1 MCVLVGVYMYVCV
14 KEVHVIW
21 YWEQVLRF
29 VIHSFH
35 SQLLHI
41 PHPLVKPT
49 CSIVRMQWAIIRT
62 PLLHGVLKCN
72 NIHGGTY
79 THGLLCCLIIPSSII
94 SSCLFSVTSSL
105 TRPPR
110 QYAQSQ
116 MEKRLG
122 TWPSWPPSKQS
133 TASVCVISGG
143 QPGATQSEE
152 GEAAIGT

>member
-1 MCVLVGVYMYVCV
+1 M
-14 KEVHVIW
+14 
-21 YWEQVLRF
+21 LRF

-41 PHPLVKPT
+41 LHPLVKPT

-72 NIHGGTY
+72 NFMEAHPHMG
-79 THGLLCCLIIPSSII
+79 CCVVLIIPSSII
-94 SSCLFSVTSSL
+94 SSSLFSVTL
-105 TRPPR
+105 PFTCPPR
-110 QYAQSQ
+110 QYARNQ

-133 TASVCVISGG
+133 TASVYVISGG
-143 QPGATQSEE
+143 QPGASQSEE